1 MIIRNANIIKEG
13 NTLETVDIVIK
24 EGKIEEI
31 QPISTR
37 KINSF
42 ETDIIDATNLIAF
55 PGFIDAHV
63 HFDDPGY
70 TDREDFYTGSMSAAK
85 GGVTTVIDMPCTSIP
100 EVINLKNLLYKLE
113 IVSKKA
119 FVDFAFWGGVTKD
132 QIATN
137 EYVQTIKELAKEGVV
152 GLKVYTISGMK
163 TYPSLNTEEMAK
175 VFNEA
180 KINDL
185 VVGVHAEDLELVNY
199 FTKKMIE
206 NNKVDPKA
214 WTIARNYEAEAI
226 AILRSIAL
234 AKEIK
239 NKLHIVHLS
248 TSLGLKLIEMA
259 KKDGVDITTETCP
272 HYLVF
277 NEDDLDKIGPILKT
291 APPVR
296 KKLDSEYLFEGL
308 KNGSVDFVTTDH
320 AGGIFPEEKSK
331 DSIFDNYAGI
341 PGVQTR
347 FNVLYTFG
355 YSSGKLTLEDLVKIL
370 AKNPAKRFKLNSK
383 GELKVGYDADVVL
396 VNPFESYTFKA
407 DKDLLCKNKYSPF
420 NGFEFKGVIEKT
432 ILRGNIIYDRALG
445 VIGKP
450 GLGKYIKSKS

>member
-1 MIIRNANIIKEG
+1 MIIKNANIIKEG
-13 NTLETVDIVIK
+13 NKLEQVDILIE
-24 EGKIEEI
+24 EGKIKEV
-31 QPISTR
+31 QPINVR
-37 KINSF
+37 KIDSK
-42 ETDIIDATNLIAF
+42 ETEIIDATNLVAF

-70 TDREDFYTGSMSAAK
+70 TEREDFYTGSMSAAK
-85 GGVTTVIDMPCTSIP
+85 GGVTTIIDMPCTSIP
-100 EVINLKNLLYKLE
+100 EVTNLKNLFYKLE

-119 FVDFAFWGGVTKD
+119 FVDFAFWGGVRKD

-137 EYVQTIKELAKEGVV
+137 EYAQTIKDLAKEGVV

-163 TYPSLNTEEMAK
+163 TYPSLNTEELAK

-185 VVGVHAEDLELVNY
+185 VVGVHAEDLELVDY
-199 FTKKMIE
+199 FTKKMYE
-206 NNKVDPKA
+206 TNRVDPKA

-259 KKDGVDITTETCP
+259 KEEGVDITTETCP
-272 HYLVF
+272 HYLIF

-296 KKLDSEYLFEGL
+296 KKIDSEYLLEGL
-308 KNGSVDFVTTDH
+308 KNGTLDFVTTDH
-320 AGGIFPEEKSK
+320 AGGIFPKEKSQ

-347 FNVLYTFG
+347 FNALFTFG
-355 YSSGKLTLEDLVKIL
+355 YSSGKLTLEDLVRVL
-370 AKNPAKRFKLNSK
+370 AKNPAKRFNLNSK
-383 GELKVGYDADVVL
+383 GEIKVGFDADIVL
-396 VNPFESYTFKA
+396 VNPFESYIFDA
-407 DKDLLCKNKYSPF
+407 ERDLLCKNKYSPF

-432 ILRGNIIYDRALG
+432 
-445 VIGKP
+445 
-450 GLGKYIKSKS
+450 